1 MLRPWQDRT
10 DGSGAVDRQAGQI
23 TLLGIGVVVLLLFVG
38 GVSLDL
44 WRVFSERRALAEVAD
59 AAAAAG
65 ANGLDIAAYR
75 QDGTLQLD
83 EQLATRLALENVA
96 VQTDVRSVTGVQVD
110 ASVDVVVVEVQGD
123 VPLTLLG
130 LFRPAEPFVVVVL
143 AEASP
148 RRGLS
153 P

>member
-1 MLRPWQDRT
+1 MTVPVRSP
-10 DGSGAVDRQAGQI
+10 GCRQSGQI

-65 ANGLDIAAYR
+65 ANGVDTAAYR
-75 QDGTLQLD
+75 LDGTLQLD
-83 EQLATRLALENVA
+83 QSLATRLALDNVA
-96 VQTDVRSVTGVQVD
+96 TQTDVGSLTAVQVD
-110 ASVDVVVVEVQGD
+110 ASVEVVVVEVRGE

-148 RRGLS
+148 RRGLT